1 MVANVIRKFGIAYH
15 LYVLCLQII
24 VYLCSNQP
32 QTIMKKV
39 LILFLILLS
48 LPTLQAQNIKKEWR
62 QYNRLAWKDR
72 PRDQIQKLH
81 EIRAIALEQRLPEDF
96 FSTCR
101 KEERIYSRVD
111 WKSRDSLKASLRDVV
126 ESYGEPLLTYRWLN
140 RDWDFA
146 LAHREELSSGC
157 HPDLQFNRISF
168 LQTKEVDDI
177 ANDFEWILWDK
188 LIQDHSLTDTSE
200 VYRLLVEQIGD
211 RYPSRPYLS
220 YVMAGRETDRLAAM
234 KKLAKQYVDDPF
246 RFLPE
251 KEVLQMRF
259 EKLLRD
265 PSVTQ
270 GDARSLYNDAEAFSR
285 AIKVGGVQQRV
296 DLSVKHILDRL
307 SKSDLRIEFQNDSV
321 VLIGRNFVRGKLE
334 FLSNGTSRDVSF
346 HNKHG
351 RFYALDTLVV
361 PIPDLPDGSYYVHSD
376 KYYASSNYEKHSLS
390 LAVCQKED
398 GYAVYVADYQTG
410 EPVSSA
416 TLRLDRVKRW
426 KTKNYQEK
434 EIALDGLTLLP
445 AEFQNKIGSKP
456 AVLSARIGDRRSA
469 SVILNLDRKKEEVRV
484 TPALMH
490 ARVLKERGAYRP
502 GDILKAKAILFE
514 GDLHDRVKALPKGK
528 EVQIRMVN
536 AENKRLSEIDLKT
549 NSFGSVAWEWPIPAQ
564 ERNGLWN
571 IEVVFRKKTIARS
584 SFRVD
589 DFVLPSYELTF
600 DPLQAPFFPD
610 SLGEIT
616 GRLVSYS
623 DHPVEGITLQGKVSE
638 QGKKEWE
645 GPVAIGPEGA
655 FRIPLRLSHAG
666 EYILEIHA
674 VDVTGETRQFEHR
687 FTVYYNLSLSAVLA
701 NAEEGAFSLPYSILE
716 KSVLTEQHGHIE
728 WTVKNL
734 TQTVRAPVTY
744 RLTDEQGE
752 LVLEGTSEETLD
764 LDLSAFPDGLYFL
777 QGEVDGGKQK
787 SLVDLPILKMTSEL
801 NAKVQ
806 SVFLPGKTLL
816 EEGESIHARFG
827 AGDGPIWA
835 IASLIAPN
843 GDVLASRQL
852 FLEGT
857 PGKEDALLN
866 VEFLYENSYP
876 DAVRLQIFYFRHA
889 EQIVHE
895 AVYYRSRHE
904 MDLPLMVSRFVDRT
918 MPGAPN
924 TLSLQT
930 EPGVETAVAI
940 FDKSL
945 DEIHPNGWRTVSLLS
960 PVFNNPWPKMKAG
973 TITGENAP
981 LSSRYNRQVS
991 GVVIDTNGESIAFAS
1006 VSAISTIYTLT
1017 DIYGNFSLNVPVGT
1031 LLNVECLGYQ
1041 PLSIPAGSNM
1051 RIILEE
1057 DVQYLDEVVVG
1068 YGVRPGIRLRGIGSR
1083 AVNSITSALSGTTSG
1098 VQVSASRK
1106 KNTAA
1111 SEVIV
1116 EEEEEDVEELELMD
1130 HEFREIFSEAL
1141 AFEPFLYPDESGK
1154 VDVSFQTTD
1163 KLSTYHVNVFAHDA
1177 TMRNAALQR
1186 DFVVTIPVRIAVT
1199 PPRYLYE
1206 QDEYE
1211 IAVVVSSISDEALS
1225 GRLYLRAEAGNDSSS
1240 VQFADMEL
1248 PAGGSASARFSFR
1261 APSGEGPV
1269 ILLFTFD
1276 GGGFQDAVRYSVPV
1290 YRSEQLLTECHSA
1303 LAGPEAVDSLRRM
1316 FVNVPGEQAEMTVR
1330 TLREVVNE
1338 GFSAWT
1344 EPQDLDAISLS
1355 ASLYARSLLGRDT
1368 TGILTQ
1374 LLALRGEDGGFA
1386 WTEGM
1391 ESSPL
1396 VTATL
1401 LERFARLRDK
1411 GIAIPDMEA
1420 SVHYLDNSQFGNWM
1434 PMWCGGLTDDIY
1446 MDIRAMWSSVPFDLT
1461 GIEKKAVRRYRI
1473 KDFRRFARSYLTPG
1487 RYDYANG
1494 WILDKARRVRTLQ
1507 NLTATDEG
1515 IALGRAWGES
1525 VFTASRF
1532 KRSIAKD
1539 LSSLEQYAVRHPS
1552 GGLYYPN
1559 AVLPFC
1565 GLLSSEVYAHS
1576 LLADLLKGPVSDGIK
1591 LWLMLQNET
1600 QSWTGDPAYL
1610 DALQVVKSAPDSL
1623 LNRQVVS
1630 LTATSALPFKEIRAS
1645 GNGMRVERRY
1655 YLEKDGSR
1663 TEIQPGDTLQV
1674 GDRIVACYEIWSEEN
1689 RSFVRINAFREANLL
1704 PVNQRSGPVE
1714 GKIMNPILIDGIWT
1728 RLPQCYRDI
1737 RTDRTCWWLDVCPE
1751 ETTVWEDAFFVTQ
1764 AGTFTAPVIT
1774 VESLYA
1780 PQYRANGN
1788 YQSHLT
1794 AEQ

>member
-1 MVANVIRKFGIAYH
+1 M
-15 LYVLCLQII
+15 
-24 VYLCSNQP
+24 
-32 QTIMKKV
+32 
-39 LILFLILLS
+39 
-48 LPTLQAQNIKKEWR
+48 
-62 QYNRLAWKDR
+62 
-72 PRDQIQKLH
+72 
-81 EIRAIALEQRLPEDF
+81 
-96 FSTCR
+96 
-101 KEERIYSRVD
+101 
-111 WKSRDSLKASLRDVV
+111 
-126 ESYGEPLLTYRWLN
+126 
-140 RDWDFA
+140 
-146 LAHREELSSGC
+146 
-157 HPDLQFNRISF
+157 
-168 LQTKEVDDI
+168 
-177 ANDFEWILWDK
+177 
-188 LIQDHSLTDTSE
+188 
-200 VYRLLVEQIGD
+200 
-211 RYPSRPYLS
+211 
-220 YVMAGRETDRLAAM
+220 
-234 KKLAKQYVDDPF
+234 
-246 RFLPE
+246 
-251 KEVLQMRF
+251 
-259 EKLLRD
+259 
-265 PSVTQ
+265 
-270 GDARSLYNDAEAFSR
+270 
-285 AIKVGGVQQRV
+285 
-296 DLSVKHILDRL
+296 
-307 SKSDLRIEFQNDSV
+307 
-321 VLIGRNFVRGKLE
+321 
-334 FLSNGTSRDVSF
+334 
-346 HNKHG
+346 
-351 RFYALDTLVV
+351 
-361 PIPDLPDGSYYVHSD
+361 
-376 KYYASSNYEKHSLS
+376 
-390 LAVCQKED
+390 
-398 GYAVYVADYQTG
+398 
-410 EPVSSA
+410 
-416 TLRLDRVKRW
+416 
-426 KTKNYQEK
+426 
-434 EIALDGLTLLP
+434 
-445 AEFQNKIGSKP
+445 
-456 AVLSARIGDRRSA
+456 
-469 SVILNLDRKKEEVRV
+469 
-484 TPALMH
+484 
-490 ARVLKERGAYRP
+490 
-502 GDILKAKAILFE
+502 
-514 GDLHDRVKALPKGK
+514 
-528 EVQIRMVN
+528 
-536 AENKRLSEIDLKT
+536 
-549 NSFGSVAWEWPIPAQ
+549 
-564 ERNGLWN
+564 
-571 IEVVFRKKTIARS
+571 
-584 SFRVD
+584 
-589 DFVLPSYELTF
+589 
-600 DPLQAPFFPD
+600 
-610 SLGEIT
+610 
-616 GRLVSYS
+616 
-623 DHPVEGITLQGKVSE
+623 
-638 QGKKEWE
+638 
-645 GPVAIGPEGA
+645 
-655 FRIPLRLSHAG
+655 
-666 EYILEIHA
+666 
-674 VDVTGETRQFEHR
+674 
-687 FTVYYNLSLSAVLA
+687 
-701 NAEEGAFSLPYSILE
+701 
-716 KSVLTEQHGHIE
+716 
-728 WTVKNL
+728 
-734 TQTVRAPVTY
+734 
-744 RLTDEQGE
+744 
-752 LVLEGTSEETLD
+752 
-764 LDLSAFPDGLYFL
+764 
-777 QGEVDGGKQK
+777 
-787 SLVDLPILKMTSEL
+787 
-801 NAKVQ
+801 
-806 SVFLPGKTLL
+806 
-816 EEGESIHARFG
+816 
-827 AGDGPIWA
+827 
-835 IASLIAPN
+835 
-843 GDVLASRQL
+843 
-852 FLEGT
+852 
-857 PGKEDALLN
+857 
-866 VEFLYENSYP
+866 
-876 DAVRLQIFYFRHA
+876 
-889 EQIVHE
+889 
-895 AVYYRSRHE
+895 
-904 MDLPLMVSRFVDRT
+904 
-918 MPGAPN
+918 
-924 TLSLQT
+924 
-930 EPGVETAVAI
+930 
-940 FDKSL
+940 
-945 DEIHPNGWRTVSLLS
+945 
-960 PVFNNPWPKMKAG
+960 
-973 TITGENAP
+973 
-981 LSSRYNRQVS
+981 
-991 GVVIDTNGESIAFAS
+991 
-1006 VSAISTIYTLT
+1006 
-1017 DIYGNFSLNVPVGT
+1017 
-1031 LLNVECLGYQ
+1031 
-1041 PLSIPAGSNM
+1041 
-1051 RIILEE
+1051 
-1057 DVQYLDEVVVG
+1057 
-1068 YGVRPGIRLRGIGSR
+1068 
-1083 AVNSITSALSGTTSG
+1083 NSITSALSGTTSG

-1663 TEIQPGDTLQV
+1663 TAIQPGDTLQV